1 MVKLNI
7 YSKLENRITPHSNL
21 VLLVLVFFLVF
32 LISFFPAT
40 LHQSISNILFSLIFF
55 VSTFALRTGRKKLF
69 TIAII
74 AFITEW
80 VSAWLKMPVL
90 NYLSLVINILFFQV
104 VVIKLIIQVARS
116 KRADAS
122 IIFESINGYLML
134 GLMFSTWV
142 AVLLQY
148 DPAALNFK
156 SEMLTIQDY
165 IYFTF
170 VTMTTLGYGDVVPV
184 VPTAKSMAI
193 LISTTGQIYIAVV
206 IAMLVGKYAA
216 SQNQKQ

>member
-1 MVKLNI
+1 MNI
-7 YSKLENRITPHSNL
+7 YSKLEDRISPHSNL
-21 VLLVLVFFLVF
+21 VLLVLVFFFVF

-40 LHQSISNILFSLIFF
+40 FHKTISNILFSLIFF
-55 VSTFALRTGRKKLF
+55 ASTFALRTGRKNLF
-69 TIAII
+69 IIAII

-80 VSAWLKMPVL
+80 VSALFKMPVL

-104 VVIKLIIQVARS
+104 VVIKLIIQVAKS

-122 IIFESINGYLML
+122 IIFESINGYLLL

-142 AVLLQY
+142 AVLMQY
-148 DPAALNFK
+148 DPEALNFK
-156 SEMLTIQDY
+156 TELLTIQDF

-170 VTMTTLGYGDVVPV
+170 VTMTTLGYGDVIPL

-216 SQNQKQ
+216 GQNQKQ